1 MTKVIDSDKEDDI
14 VPKNNAR
21 LAAKNKFRE
30 PKPEAQARKVM
41 MKRLGFET
49 PTELPSQASFKKF
62 QQAFTLPLSTMK
74 EAMRALFLGR
84 RHKKGAC

>member
-1 MTKVIDSDKEDDI
+1 LRVTKVIDSDKEDDI
-14 VPKNNAR
+14 VPKHNAR

-49 PTELPSQASFKKF
+49 ATELPDQASFEPSRAA
-62 QQAFTLPLSTMK
+62 QMIRSICQLPAPS
-74 EAMRALFLGR
+74 
-84 RHKKGAC
+84 GAGECDR